1 MQLLNYSVLIL
12 LLCSLSHY
20 GQTIEPS
27 TGVGRSRLQLEL
39 ESLYVMEKED
49 GNKINSWS
57 IPSFLIRYGISDAVE
72 LQINVPYVMESKYKD
87 DSMVSSRTF
96 LDNVQAGVSVNL
108 WHQKGILPQA
118 AIMARAL
125 IPIYDYNNSDIGSL
139 VALNL
144 SNSLT
149 DQLSLN
155 YNLGWI
161 ADQSG
166 NSAYYIANLSWNM
179 STVVHSFV
187 EFFGSTYNNI
197 NMNHNINSGIGFNL
211 GNSFCLDLSIA
222 SGLNQEMVFF
232 GGVLT
237 YQIEI

>member
-1 MQLLNYSVLIL
+1 MQLSNYSALFL
-12 LLCSLSHY
+12 LLFSLSHY

-27 TGVGRSRLQLEL
+27 VGVNKSMLQLEF

-49 GNKINSWS
+49 GEKINSWS
-57 IPSFLIRYGISDAVE
+57 IPNVLIRYGISDAVE

-87 DSMVSSRTF
+87 ESMVSSRTF

-108 WHQKGILPQA
+108 WNQNGILPQA
-118 AIMARAL
+118 ALMLRAL
-125 IPIYDYNNSDIGSL
+125 IPVYDYKNNDIGTL
-139 VALNL
+139 AALNL

-155 YNLGWI
+155 YNIGWI
-161 ADQSG
+161 ADQEG
-166 NSAYYIANLSWNM
+166 NSGYYIANLSWNM

-187 EFFGSTYNNI
+187 EFFGSTYNDI
-197 NMNHNINSGIGFNL
+197 DMTHNINCGIGFNL
-211 GNSFCLDLSIA
+211 GNSFCLDLSVA
-222 SGLNQEMVFF
+222 SGLNQQMVFF

-237 YQIEI
+237 YQISI